1 MNAAADP
8 EPPLAGLPPDPAAPR
23 PLPQRAPPVRPSPPP
38 RSPRR
43 TDYRRWSRRCR
54 PAPWAWPS
62 RVGRNAPNQL

>member
-1 MNAAADP
+1 MNTAADL
-8 EPPLAGLPPDPAAPR
+8 EPALAGLPR
-23 PLPQRAPPVRPSPPP
+23 TRLHRARYRNEPPPVRPSPPP